1 MKMILILFALLG
13 MVARTPGQG
22 TLLFA
27 NYVNGILL
35 APIFGA
41 EPTDPTAQ
49 KHGQSLLGIPS
60 GSTVYSGPLL
70 SGPGFTVALYAGP
83 LGTPAESLQ
92 LAATSTFR
100 TATINDLPAGLWLP
114 SVISIPGLAAGERV
128 TVDVRVWD
136 NQGGTI
142 TTWQQVLQN
151 ALIARGSSGA
161 FSPLGLLGT
170 LSSSFTDSPLILVGL
185 TSFNLGTVVPE
196 PAVFA
201 LLGLGLLLFF
211 RRKFA

>member
-1 MKMILILFALLG
+1 MKKILILLAVLG
-13 MVARTPGQG
+13 MVARTPAQG

-41 EPTDPTAQ
+41 EPTDPTIQ
-49 KHGQSLLGIPS
+49 EHGQSRLGIPS
-60 GSTVYSGPLL
+60 GSTVYHGPLL
-70 SGPGFTVALYAGP
+70 SGPGFSVALYAGP

-100 TATINDLPAGLWLP
+100 TSSINDLPAGLWFP
-114 SVISIPGLAAGERV
+114 SVISIPGLATGERV
-128 TVDVRVWD
+128 TVDLRVWD

-151 ALIARGSSGA
+151 GMIARGSSGA

-170 LSSSFTDSPLILVGL
+170 MASSF
-185 TSFNLGTVVPE
+185 
-196 PAVFA
+196 
-201 LLGLGLLLFF
+201 
-211 RRKFA
+211 

>member
-1 MKMILILFALLG
+1 MKKIFMLLAVLG
-13 MVARTPGQG
+13 MVAKAPAQG
-22 TLLFA
+22 ALLFA

-35 APIFGA
+35 APIFGVDT
-41 EPTDPTAQ
+41 TDPTIQA
-49 KHGQSLLGIPS
+49 HGQSRLGIPS
-60 GSTVYSGPLL
+60 GSTVYTGPLL

-83 LGTPAESLQ
+83 LGAPVESLQ

-100 TATINDLPAGLWLP
+100 TSSINDLPGGLWFP

-142 TTWQQVLQN
+142 STWEQVLQN
-151 ALIARGSSGA
+151 VMIARGSSGA

-170 LSSSFTDSPLILVGL
+170 ASSSLTDSPLILVGL
-185 TSFNLGTVVPE
+185 TSFNIGTVVPE
-196 PAVFA
+196 PTVFA
-201 LLGLGLLLFF
+201 FLGLGLLLYC
-211 RRKFA
+211 RRRFA